1 MSKIKELAP
10 QASRKHPQKCSD
22 GVLGWGNSTSSPDD
36 DNNETLQDVHPQEHH
51 HISTNVQHKVNLST
65 WLNNEQD
72 DPMLKVRL
80 DY

>member
-51 HISTNVQHKVNLST
+51 HISTNV
-65 WLNNEQD
+65 
-72 DPMLKVRL
+72 
-80 DY
+80 